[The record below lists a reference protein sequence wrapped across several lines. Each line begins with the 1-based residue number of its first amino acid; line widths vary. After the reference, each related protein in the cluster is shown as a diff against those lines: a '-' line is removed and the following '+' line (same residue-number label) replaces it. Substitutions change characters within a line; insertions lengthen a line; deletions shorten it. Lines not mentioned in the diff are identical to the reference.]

1 MMLFI
6 NIFKLKL
13 SQLATH
19 TPTIVP
25 YKAEARVRCVVEISQ
40 FGGNFLA
47 KFEGY
52 PAIIGIIN
60 MKLTSRLYILSA
72 ID

>member
-1 MMLFI
+1 MYDVLW
-6 NIFKLKL
+6 KLLSWGKL
-13 SQLATH
+13 
-19 TPTIVP
+19 
-25 YKAEARVRCVVEISQ
+25 
-40 FGGNFLA
+40 LA

-52 PAIIGIIN
+52 PANIGIIN

>member
-1 MMLFI
+1 V
-6 NIFKLKL
+6 
-13 SQLATH
+13 H
-19 TPTIVP
+19 
-25 YKAEARVRCVVEISQ
+25 YKAEARVRCVVEIAQ
-40 FGGNFLA
+40 FLA

>member
-1 MMLFI
+1 VI
-6 NIFKLKL
+6 
-13 SQLATH
+13 H
-19 TPTIVP
+19 TPTIVH
-25 YKAEARVRCVVEISQ
+25 YKAEARVRCVVEIAQ
-40 FGGNFLA
+40 LG
-47 KFEGY
+47 KTFEGY